1 MTQTNDDEPTLLLA
15 KCDDNKGELILL
27 NEGNLTPKLNT
38 ATDGKSEDSNM
49 WYLDNGASNHMTGQR
64 SKFTELDESVT
75 GRVKFGDGSTVRI
88 QRKGSV

>member
-75 GRVKFGDGSTVRI
+75 GRVKFGDGSTVSI
-88 QRKGSV
+88 QGKGSV